1 MSHMKEPPKILPIVE
16 KRLLKVDKVIGETVV
31 KKVIDTTVTLP
42 IAATKI
48 FDVVASVTNVR
59 GEAREGGVLVTG
71 VIKKQLFIVDEGD
84 LVRHVPEEIPFREFV
99 QVEGARPRLNV
110 QVRAT
115 IIDVETRLI
124 DNGKRVRQEV
134 LLEIFV
140 KVTEIQQIEVVTNVK
155 GGPPDLR
162 VEKRL
167 LKVDSVVGEDLVSEV
182 IKNTVEL
189 PMAAKKIFQVV
200 GEVRDVETE
209 VKQDVV
215 VVRGVVHK
223 QIFLV
228 DEGDLVRHVSEDVPF
243 SVAVPIPGAR
253 PGFDVQV
260 DVTAI
265 VDRFELVDPPG
276 KRLRQ
281 TIILDIFVKVTEV
294 LQIEVVI
301 DVRGRGIEAVKKLL
315 KVEEVVADVFETVTV
330 DAEVELPMKA
340 EKIFRIMAEITN
352 VETEI
357 VNGRVIV
364 RAVLHKQIF
373 FVDKGGLLRHVREDV
388 PFQVVANVPGAE
400 PGMNVQARLR
410 IIGDI
415 DFDLINGKIV
425 QQTAVVEA
433 FVKVTRTV
441 QLEVVVDV
449 IFKDIPVP
457 PKPFPKD
464 RFVIVQKGDTLFKI
478 AQREGVSLEAL
489 IAANPQIKDPNLIF
503 PGQKVFIPAKPHPHP
518 HPKPHPK
525 PEPTTRVYIVQQ
537 GDTLFKIA
545 QRFGVSLDA
554 LIRANPQIKDPNL
567 IFPGQ
572 KILIPQR

>member
-1 MSHMKEPPKILPIVE
+1 MSHKKKPPQVLPLVE

-31 KKVIDTTVTLP
+31 KKVVDTTVTLP
-42 IAATKI
+42 ITATKI

-59 GEAREGGVLVTG
+59 GEMREGGVLVTG
-71 VIKKQLFIVDEGD
+71 DIKKQLFIVDEGD

-99 QVEGARPRLNV
+99 PVEGARPRLNV
-110 QVRAT
+110 QVRVSV
-115 IIDVETRLI
+115 IDVDTTLV
-124 DNGKRVRQEV
+124 DNGKKVRQEV

-140 KVTEIQQIEVVTNVK
+140 KVTEVKQIEVVTDITE
-155 GGPPDLR
+155 GPKDLN

-167 LKVDSVVGEDLVSEV
+167 LKVDSVVGEDLVSKV
-182 IKNTVEL
+182 IENTAEL
-189 PMAAKKIFQVV
+189 PITAKKIFQVV

-209 VKQDVV
+209 VKEDIVM
-215 VVRGVVHK
+215 VRGVVHK

-228 DEGDLVRHVSEDVPF
+228 DKGDLVRHVSEDVPF
-243 SVAVPIPGAR
+243 SISVNIPGAR

-260 DVTAI
+260 DVAAI
-265 VDRFELVDPPG
+265 VDQFELLDPPG
-276 KRLRQ
+276 RRLRQ
-281 TIILDIFVKVTEV
+281 TIVLDIFVKVTEI
-294 LQIEVVI
+294 LQLDVVI
-301 DVRGRGIEAVKKLL
+301 DVTGTGIEAVKKLL
-315 KVEEVVADVFETVTV
+315 KVDEVVADVLETTTV

-364 RAVLHKQIF
+364 RAVLHKQLF

-410 IIGDI
+410 VMGDI
-415 DFDLINGKIV
+415 DFELVNGRMV
-425 QQTAVVEA
+425 QQTAVIEA
-433 FVKVTRTV
+433 FLKVTRTV

-449 IFKDIPVP
+449 IFKDAPVP
-457 PKPFPKD
+457 PKPPKG
-464 RFVIVQKGDTLFKI
+464 RFVIVKKGDSLFKI
-478 AQREGVSLEAL
+478 AQREGVTLDAL
-489 IAANPQIKDPNLIF
+489 IAANPQIQDPNLIF
-503 PGQKVFIPAKPHPHP
+503 PGQKVFIPTKPHP
-518 HPKPHPK
+518 HPKPK
-525 PEPTTRVYIVQQ
+525 PTTRVYVVQE

-545 QRFGVSLDA
+545 QRFNVPLDA
-554 LIRANPQIKDPNL
+554 VIRANPQIQDPNL